1 MIFYYKDKSVV
12 IIIPSA
18 EGSQSGKTRKI
29 GYDIIN
35 NRHDVLVGFFLGFF
49 FFFFFFDVFLFCLVF
64 GPSFI
69 SLFGS
74 GVVAVLV

>member
-29 GYDIIN
+29 GYDIMD
-35 NRHDVLVGFFLGFF
+35 NRHDVTVG
-49 FFFFFFDVFLFCLVF
+49 FFDVFLFCLVF

>member
-12 IIIPSA
+12 MAPNP
-18 EGSQSGKTRKI
+18 GKPGKSGMTSWI
-29 GYDIIN
+29 TVMTSLSD
-35 NRHDVLVGFFLGFF
+35 
-49 FFFFFFDVFLFCLVF
+49 FFDVFLFCLVF